1 MKKTIFPVI
10 GFLCCIIL
18 SCSNNSSPAKKE
30 DAQNNTY
37 LVTMEGIDSLKLG
50 MNRIELEKL
59 LQIKLAPSDPK
70 NYGIDTI
77 DIKYRDMDMVLFL
90 DGTNDSNATVRGIQ
104 TSSLACRTAGGIGVG
119 SEKVKVID
127 AFEDHLK
134 YVAPEYEAYPV
145 RSTTKSAI
153 AVMDTLNTNALLFH
167 ILDKK
172 VTAVG
177 VHSYY
182 EFY

>member
-1 MKKTIFPVI
+1 MKLALFGLI
-10 GFLCCIIL
+10 CCFAF
-18 SCSNNSSPAKKE
+18 SCSNNSSPEKKE

-50 MNRIELEKL
+50 MSRTDLEKL
-59 LQIKLAPSDPK
+59 LKIKLAPSDPK
-70 NYGIDTI
+70 NYGSDTI
-77 DIKYRDMDMVLFL
+77 EVKYKDMDMVLYL
-90 DGTNDSNATVRGIQ
+90 DGGSDSTATVRGIK
-104 TSSLACRTAGGIGVG
+104 TNSGACRTAGGIGVG
-119 SEKVKVID
+119 SEKTKVID

-172 VTAVG
+172 VAAVA